1 MPRVLVVRAE
11 SPYKTIDDLIEDGV
25 LTCQMHGWRWQLSDG
40 KCLSSVGHDLHCAP
54 VGEPVPA
61 MREVVGLTAP
71 LLPADLLRNI
81 ARYAGCHIYTE
92 ENDVVIP
99 IVVIVGMIA
108 VWDNKASAVVVASP
122 LRKIWSTERV
132 GVGFRLFN
140 RFFPAG
146 VPTRI

>member
-1 MPRVLVVRAE
+1 MATIRLV
-11 SPYKTIDDLIEDGV
+11 GV
-25 LTCQMHGWRWQLSDG
+25 GVE
-40 KCLSSVGHDLHCAP
+40 VGP
-54 VGEPVPA
+54 VGVAEGA
-61 MREVVGLTAP
+61 GLEAVGVFEG
-71 LLPADLLRNI
+71 
-81 ARYAGCHIYTE
+81 AGVCT
-92 ENDVVIP
+92 NGVKGM
-99 IVVIVGMIA
+99 VVIVGMIA